1 MACVASLDIIE
12 YNHSA
17 EMDALR
23 SMFDAQ
29 EQLTALYRE
38 KEVLERRIVDIK
50 RVLLESV
57 DKLVEVQTE
66 IPTDGFS
73 LEREF
78 LMPNS
83 GYGYCCVCKT
93 LYKRERAQVDPLLP
107 SQLCFRPGCNSCN
120 YFLGKR
126 SV

>member
-1 MACVASLDIIE
+1 
-12 YNHSA
+12 
-17 EMDALR
+17 MDALR
-23 SMFDAQ
+23 SMFVAQ
-29 EQLTALYRE
+29 EQLTTLYRE
-38 KEVLERRIVDIK
+38 KEVLERRIAEVK

-57 DKLVEVQTE
+57 DKLVEEGTE
-66 IPTDGFS
+66 IPTAGFS
-73 LEREF
+73 LQREF

-93 LYKRERAQVDPLLP
+93 LYKREWAQVDPLLP

>member
-1 MACVASLDIIE
+1 LACVASFDILE
-12 YNHSA
+12 YNNSA

-38 KEVLERRIVDIK
+38 KEELERRIDDLNK
-50 RVLLESV
+50 VLLESV
-57 DKLVEVQTE
+57 DKLVDKQTE
-66 IPTDGFS
+66 ISTNGFNQ
-73 LEREF
+73 EREF

-93 LYKRERAQVDPLLP
+93 LYKHRGAQVDPLIP
-107 SQLCFRPGCNSCN
+107 SQLCFRPECNSSN

>member
-1 MACVASLDIIE
+1 
-12 YNHSA
+12 
-17 EMDALR
+17 MDAVR

-29 EQLTALYRE
+29 EQLTALYRD
-38 KEVLERRIVDIK
+38 KEELERRIADVK

-57 DKLVEVQTE
+57 DKLVKEGTE
-66 IPTDGFS
+66 IPTAGFS

-78 LMPNS
+78 LMPNNN
-83 GYGYCCVCKT
+83 YGYCCVCKT
-93 LYKRERAQVDPLLP
+93 LYKRKWAQVDPLLP